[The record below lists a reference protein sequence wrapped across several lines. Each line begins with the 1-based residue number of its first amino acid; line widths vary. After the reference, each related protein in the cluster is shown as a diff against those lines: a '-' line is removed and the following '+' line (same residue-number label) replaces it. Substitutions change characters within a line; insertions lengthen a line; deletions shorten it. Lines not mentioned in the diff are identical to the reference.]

1 MNIKKSYKI
10 FTTFIE
16 NYLVFIVLVLFF
28 ICFTGH
34 SMLTH
39 YSFNSH
45 SWDLGIYA
53 QQTWLYSQFAGFYN
67 TVRGTNLLS
76 DHFGIILYL
85 FAPFYRLFPRAETIL
100 VIQAL
105 LVVASGYPLYLTT
118 KKLLKSGL
126 AGSVI
131 VFAYLSSS
139 GIRQAI
145 DFDFHLATVAVFFY
159 AFFLYFW
166 SNKKYIWS
174 IVFAI
179 LAMLCKED
187 VPLFIAFTALGLV
200 AQDIK
205 NKHDF
210 RQSLALLV
218 GSFASFLIIMK
229 AMLMIP
235 ATSANFNYFSF
246 SYLGSSYGDVLKNFI
261 NHPISIIKKVWD
273 GFIENGL
280 KVSTFKTY
288 FAGFWYLPL
297 LSIDIMIFAIPF
309 FITKF
314 VSDRQPQW
322 GLNGQYAVI
331 GMYLLALATAY
342 TVFRITRHFKKWQK
356 PLVIAWSLVF
366 FAFTFNYNFLMV
378 GRDFWDS
385 LNSQRWQSTK
395 QFDGLQKII
404 KLIPASASVGAQEQV
419 VSHVASRK
427 EIYLLR
433 CPYCL
438 VPNENDFDYI
448 LLDERFGLGFAGP
461 SKEDIQTVLKELVV
475 QTDSDTTRN
484 FQIIAHDQFEGSNTY
499 LLKNLKTN

>member
-1 MNIKKSYKI
+1 MKKI
-10 FTTFIE
+10 FKFIASFIE
-16 NYLVFIVLVLFF
+16 NYLVFIVLALFF
-28 ICFTGH
+28 VFFTGH

-85 FAPFYRLFPRAETIL
+85 FAPFYRAIPKAETIL

-105 LVVASGYPLYLTT
+105 LVVASGYPLYLTA

-166 SNKKYIWS
+166 LNKKYIWS
-174 IVFAI
+174 IIFAI

-187 VPLFIAFTALGLV
+187 VPLFIAFTALGLL

-218 GSFASFLIIMK
+218 GSFASFLAIMK
-229 AMLMIP
+229 IMLTIP
-235 ATSANFNYFSF
+235 GTGANFNYFSF
-246 SYLGSSYGDVLKNFI
+246 SYLGSNYGDVLKNFI
-261 NHPISIIKKVWD
+261 HHPVSIIKKVWD

-288 FAGFWYLPL
+288 LTGFWYLPL

-322 GLNGQYAVI
+322 GLNGQYAMI

-342 TVFRITRHFKKWQK
+342 TIFRITQHFKKWRT
-356 PLVIAWSLVF
+356 PIVIAWSLVF
-366 FAFTFNYNFLMV
+366 FIFTFNYNFLMV
-378 GRDFWDS
+378 GREFWDS
-385 LNSQRWQSTK
+385 YNTQRWQATK
-395 QFDGLQKII
+395 QYDGLQEII
-404 KLIPASASVGAQEQV
+404 KKIPADASVGAQEQV

-427 EIYLLR
+427 EVYVLR

-438 VPNENDFDYI
+438 VPNEKDFDYI
-448 LLDERFGLGFAGP
+448 LLDDRFGLGFAGP
-461 SKEDIQTVLKELVV
+461 SREDIQSVLSKHIAQFKGDAEH
-475 QTDSDTTRN
+475 N
-484 FQIIAHDQFEGSNTY
+484 FEIVAEDKSEDHNTY
-499 LLKNLKTN
+499 LLKNTRK